1 MVRGADLAGRA
12 AGGGVRGVQLEALHD
27 AQQLVQVVV
36 GGRLARLHAQHVR
49 AGHRVPARRGR
60 AGHLAAA
67 GQLQL
72 HGAGAGVAGR
82 RLLLVHLGAHR
93 HRGLKLTGRGG
104 AGAGQINGRC
114 QSRDGVNVLL
124 IARPLTTSS
133 PNIAPF
139 YTLGHG
145 DQINYD
151 TGTLLLCT
159 MPLCHAVTCVTRDL
173 WLVCDHCYLQHWSR
187 FLLCRC
193 N

>member
-1 MVRGADLAGRA
+1 MRGADLAGRA

-72 HGAGAGVAGR
+72 HGAGVAGR

-104 AGAGQINGRC
+104 A
-114 QSRDGVNVLL
+114 D
-124 IARPLTTSS
+124 
-133 PNIAPF
+133 
-139 YTLGHG
+139 
-145 DQINYD
+145 
-151 TGTLLLCT
+151 
-159 MPLCHAVTCVTRDL
+159 
-173 WLVCDHCYLQHWSR
+173 
-187 FLLCRC
+187 
-193 N
+193 

>member
-82 RLLLVHLGAHR
+82 RLLLVHLGAHG

-104 AGAGQINGRC
+104 GGA
-114 QSRDGVNVLL
+114 D
-124 IARPLTTSS
+124 
-133 PNIAPF
+133 
-139 YTLGHG
+139 
-145 DQINYD
+145 
-151 TGTLLLCT
+151 
-159 MPLCHAVTCVTRDL
+159 
-173 WLVCDHCYLQHWSR
+173 
-187 FLLCRC
+187 
-193 N
+193 